1 MTAQDLV
8 ELLSLFE
15 EVGIEVWLDGGWA
28 VDALLGVQ
36 TRPHKDVDIIVR
48 VSDLPAL
55 IDLLGNRG
63 FHIQPDGTQSNFVL
77 ADDYRHEVDVH
88 AIDFDEDGNGVYRM
102 ADGSNWIFT
111 PRGLSGRGMI
121 EGLEVKCLSAE
132 TQVQCHAQGY
142 IPQEKDFQDMSL
154 LSARFGLELPP
165 NLRSDRR
172 RPQ

>member
-15 EVGIEVWLDGGWA
+15 EAGIEVWLDGGWA

-77 ADDYRHEVDVH
+77 ADDYGHEVDVH

-102 ADGSNWIFT
+102 PDGSNWIFT
-111 PRGLSGRGMI
+111 ARGLSGQGVV

-142 IPQEKDFQDMSL
+142 TPQDRDLQDMSL
-154 LSARFGLELPP
+154 LQARFGLELPP
-165 NLRSDRR
+165 NL
-172 RPQ
+172 QKKI